1 MPAEW
6 AMDKGASLAVRKDKI
21 DDAVLIARLQDMVNQ
36 TFNCWGG
43 CRRTR
48 DRRNPLA
55 TSLKVEEVLHVANAE
70 NYLGYARRR
79 EEIRAAFEA
88 LDPAEKAE
96 DFDIKTQAVSMKG
109 VSFHPDEPVDASI
122 NEVWLW
128 HGTGKE
134 GAHGITD
141 TDFDMGRAGSAAG
154 TMFGRGLYFA
164 ESCMKS
170 DEYTKADD
178 RNWNPLILCRVT
190 CGRLF
195 HCDWKR
201 PSDRK
206 EELEEMCRTG
216 GYHCI
221 LGDRQ
226 KVRGTYREYIVF
238 DNDQVYPEYIV
249 WYSRVEPFLDK

>member
-1 MPAEW
+1 
-6 AMDKGASLAVRKDKI
+6 VRKDKI
-21 DDAVLIARLQDMVNQ
+21 EDAVLIARLQDMVNH

-70 NYLGYARRR
+70 NYLGYSRRR
-79 EEIRAAFEA
+79 EEIRAAFAA
-88 LDPAEKAE
+88 LDPADRAE

-128 HGTGKE
+128 HGTSKE
-134 GAHGITD
+134 GVHGITD